1 MKKWKSIETLFV
13 IIIALSITGCSAFR
27 SDIKGKFGKEASKNY
42 GAENVSVLFVFRHVR
57 QTLGY
62 DAIPKLEN
70 QRQRLDGFDDIFQ
83 DALREINNINE
94 YATFTDYAS
103 DVNKPER
110 RAVKDTLVANHDY
123 VMYITFSK
131 EKSFAKHFLG
141 TLLSSVTA
149 TLMPLPYSRTF
160 TVKADVFNS
169 KNMLVKSYDRKAS
182 LSKWVQTFLIFLYP
196 FHPEKRKTEEIYV
209 GFLHDIF
216 RQIETEKILVL
227 Q

>member
-1 MKKWKSIETLFV
+1 MNRKISSIFIFV
-13 IIIALSITGCSAFR
+13 AFTMIFLTGCAAFR
-27 SDIKGKFGKEASKNY
+27 SDIKGKFGGAASKNY
-42 GAENVSVLFVFRHVR
+42 EAEKVSVLFIFRHVR

-70 QRQRLDGFDDIFQ
+70 QRQRLDGFDDIFN
-83 DALREINNINE
+83 DALREISNIKE
-94 YATFTDYAS
+94 YSTFTEYAS
-103 DVNKPER
+103 DVNKPQR
-110 RAVKDTLVANHDY
+110 RAVKDSLITHHDY
-123 VMYITFSK
+123 VMNITFSK

-141 TLLSSVTA
+141 TLVSSVTA
-149 TLMPLPYSRTF
+149 TLAPVPYSRSF

-169 KNMLVKSYDRKAS
+169 KNVLVKSYKRKAS

-209 GFLHDIF
+209 AFLHDIF
-216 RQIETEKILVL
+216 RQIETEKILVK